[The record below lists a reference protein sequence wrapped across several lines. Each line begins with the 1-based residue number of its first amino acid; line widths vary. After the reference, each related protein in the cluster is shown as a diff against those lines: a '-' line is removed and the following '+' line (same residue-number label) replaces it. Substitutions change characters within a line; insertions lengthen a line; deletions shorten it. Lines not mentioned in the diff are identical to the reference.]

1 MDLSIISIVV
11 TSAYPKDLST
21 LSPFLLVYLPTAS
34 AVPPEL
40 VEPHYLCHLPVTDGL
55 PSTLL
60 TSLRLVDLKNSTP
73 EPNLAKRQKKLLK
86 LLLLTRSR

>member
-1 MDLSIISIVV
+1 MDLSVICIVA
-11 TSAYPKDLST
+11 TSAYPQGLAT

-40 VEPHYLCHLPVTDGL
+40 PPTWRSHTICGSYVTFLLTDGL

-60 TSLRLVDLKNSTP
+60 TFLRLV
-73 EPNLAKRQKKLLK
+73 
-86 LLLLTRSR
+86 RSEELHSCISQTLRD